1 MENRI
6 KFPIRV
12 LRAIKDAVSLTVVV
26 KMNISDGFPG
36 GLELG
41 EACRNAKYFEEAGA
55 DALVLS
61 GGFVSLSGFFMLR
74 GKVPLWDMAKVHI
87 FNGVICSY
95 SAFFVCI
102 QKQAMVRNSW
112 TKGIAVLLFGKWLVP
127 EIALEPC
134 FFRAGARAI
143 LSSVRAVPVCVLG
156 GINGLG
162 AIEGAMKEGFAMVQM
177 ARALIREPFFVK
189 RLIRE
194 IESSEE
200 LGGGQRKGSGG
211 EVEVTSKCIHCNE
224 CVISSI
230 DPSPR
235 TFCSERLRD
244 PTILKDIEDL

>member
-1 MENRI
+1 
-6 KFPIRV
+6 
-12 LRAIKDAVSLTVVV
+12 
-26 KMNISDGFPG
+26 MNISDGFPG

-211 EVEVTSKCIHCNE
+211 EDDAGDGEELRPVSVTLWKELEDDMRRRQQEGADGETMKPVEKAAALLVEV
-224 CVISSI
+224 
-230 DPSPR
+230 R
-235 TFCSERLRD
+235 G
-244 PTILKDIEDL
+244 